1 MRDAVVLR
9 TTRSASP
16 RSRGF
21 PAQLRMKH
29 EITMKLRLVWVPPQL
44 QGKRRGFEVAVQ
56 SAHWALTQ
64 CAVMDVWHKY
74 VTPPNMSDH
83 ETVIFTDMD
92 EPVPL
97 PQDTAF
103 ILILTHD
110 DGEPGAMKEAFYD
123 WHALSEDR
131 ALVFCHQEYGQELEM
146 MVHAAREIVGLP
158 AAGTAH

>member
-1 MRDAVVLR
+1 
-9 TTRSASP
+9 
-16 RSRGF
+16 
-21 PAQLRMKH
+21 
-29 EITMKLRLVWVPPQL
+29 MKLRLVWVPPQL
-44 QGKRRGFEVAVQ
+44 QGKRSGFEVAVQ
-56 SAHWALTQ
+56 SAPWALKQ

-123 WHALSEDR
+123 WHALDEDR
-131 ALVFCHQEYGQELEM
+131 ARVFGHPEYGQELEL
-146 MVHAAREIVGLP
+146 MVHAAREIVR